1 MEKSQ
6 FFRIVW
12 RFNALIILCAGILA
26 IGVLLF
32 AGYTIVSEFTR
43 DIDTRSVV
51 NVDEASEV
59 EENWSFGVMVDID
72 GSPYLMIPFNS
83 DQAYDQSFSRKA
95 SLSVRNYLFIHS
107 ETNEQHWLFDTD
119 AYLIANNVHLSEK
132 ILSENIAAM
141 DENDVQAILYQVIKT
156 DTNGDQRL
164 NYMDLQTIGLS
175 HPDGQRYTDIVSE
188 IDSLIGHRLIN
199 SDTLLVLYQ
208 KNGTGYSLRINL
220 PDFTIMDETEL
231 IK

>member
-1 MEKSQ
+1 MEESQ

-32 AGYTIVSEFTR
+32 AGYTIMSEFTR

-59 EENWSFGVMVDID
+59 EEAWSFGSMADID

-107 ETNEQHWLFDTD
+107 ETSEQHWLFDTD
-119 AYLIANNVHLSEK
+119 AYLISNNVHLSEK
-132 ILSENIAAM
+132 TMAM
-141 DENDVQAILYQVIKT
+141 EQNDVQAILYQVIKT

-164 NYMDLQTIGLS
+164 NYIDLQTIGVSL
-175 HPDGQRYTDIVSE
+175 PNGEGYTEIISE
-188 IDSLIGHRLIN
+188 IDLLIGHRLIN
-199 SDTLLVLYQ
+199 NDTLLILYQ
-208 KNGTGYSLRINL
+208 KNGTGYSLRVNL
-220 PDFTIMDETEL
+220 PDFTTIDETEL
-231 IK
+231 MK

>member
-1 MEKSQ
+1 
-6 FFRIVW
+6 
-12 RFNALIILCAGILA
+12 
-26 IGVLLF
+26 
-32 AGYTIVSEFTR
+32 
-43 DIDTRSVV
+43 
-51 NVDEASEV
+51 
-59 EENWSFGVMVDID
+59 
-72 GSPYLMIPFNS
+72 
-83 DQAYDQSFSRKA
+83 QAYDQSFSRKA

-132 ILSENIAAM
+132 TLLEKTLPEKTTM
-141 DENDVQAILYQVIKT
+141 DKNDVQAILYQVIKT

-164 NYMDLQTIGLS
+164 NYMDLQTIGVSL
-175 HPDGQRYTDIVSE
+175 PNGKDYTAIVSE
-188 IDSLIGHRLIN
+188 IDLLIGHRFID

-208 KNGTGYSLRINL
+208 KDGTGYSLRISL